1 MLNQSLDQNEIITI
15 KWANDDPNPRA
26 SERTSLENEKL
37 IVDAV
42 MKRIKRTEVWNKAKK
57 YTLNAIDLLL
67 WCIQKSY
74 KALNFI
80 LTFSPLSFIFKPLQQ
95 QEQQI
100 PLDSNAIGPHIN
112 EGAMQ
117 GYGVPYSTDVE
128 ERKLEIIESCQKMS
142 EVLRRIDE
150 NKENDEDGDENFLK
164 ELTEN
169 FEKYKDTSYT
179 DNYKDL
185 FVSPDSNNQPLF
197 FK

>member
-1 MLNQSLDQNEIITI
+1 MQLN
-15 KWANDDPNPRA
+15 
-26 SERTSLENEKL
+26 
-37 IVDAV
+37 
-42 MKRIKRTEVWNKAKK
+42 
-57 YTLNAIDLLL
+57 
-67 WCIQKSY
+67 
-74 KALNFI
+74 
-80 LTFSPLSFIFKPLQQ
+80 
-95 QEQQI
+95 
-100 PLDSNAIGPHIN
+100 SNTIGPQFN
-112 EGAMQ
+112 EAALQ

-179 DNYKDL
+179 DNYKEL
-185 FVSPDSNNQPLF
+185 FVSPDTNNQPLF